1 MTTSTETRKR
11 GSNFTAADRSLVVDL
26 ALKWASIVE
35 NKRTDFVTT
44 RQKEEAWQSIASE
57 FNGCASTPR
66 DASTLKQVWA
76 YSLFCLKTVLRHIE
90 PMLTH

>member
-1 MTTSTETRKR
+1 MTASTDTRKR
-11 GSNFTAADRSLVVDL
+11 SSNFTAADRMLVVDL
-26 ALKWASIVE
+26 ALKWAGVIE
-35 NKRTDFVTT
+35 NKRTDSVTS

-76 YSLFCLKTVLRHIE
+76 YSLFCLKTELRNIE
-90 PMLTH
+90 HMQTH